1 MSDLHP
7 DISAFAAFVGTWS
20 GRGRGEY
27 PTIEPFDYDETIAF
41 SHVGKPFLAYTQRTR
56 AVDDGRPLHSEAG
69 YLRLPSSGRAEFVLA
84 HPTGMVE
91 VLEGSFQGDELK
103 LASTFVGRTA
113 SAKAITGMERDIE
126 IDGDTLRYAVRMAAV
141 GQPLSHHL
149 AAELHREA

>member
-56 AVDDGRPLHSEAG
+56 AVDDGQPLHSEAG